1 MIVALLCALGIIV
14 SLGAHLGC
22 KVVERLAEE
31 RYKEL
36 IGDASSEVED
46 DVWEGVRPMVG
57 SWGCLLTV
65 LEFVRGLGLLILL
78 GTLLYLFAG
87 SAN

>member
-1 MIVALLCALGIIV
+1 MIVAFLCILGIVV

-36 IGDASSEVED
+36 IGDTSSEVEN

-65 LEFVRGLGLLILL
+65 LEFIRGLGLLILL
-78 GTLLYLFAG
+78 GALLYLFAG
-87 SAN
+87 GAS

>member
-1 MIVALLCALGIIV
+1 MIVALLCVLGIIV

-36 IGDASSEVED
+36 VGDKDSEAAD

-78 GTLLYLFAG
+78 GALLYLFAG
-87 SAN
+87 GAN